1 MPARI
6 AVTVQAAT
14 RAAPP
19 VAFDVIVPIDL
30 STIFVASRVMPGVV
44 GVRDQSG
51 PWDRAGATR
60 VVQLTDGS
68 EAPERLTRVNRP
80 HGFSYRVG
88 PFSGP
93 LRLLVSHADGAW
105 EFTPAAGGATSLRW
119 TYTFAALA
127 GRGGLV
133 RVALAPLWRRY
144 AQRALGLAARVA
156 DAADTVLATDTA
168 DAG

>member
-6 AVTVQAAT
+6 AVTVGGVT
-14 RAAPP
+14 GAAPS

-30 STIFVASRVMPGVV
+30 STIFLASAVMPGVG
-44 GVRDQSG
+44 GVRDQTG
-51 PWDRAGATR
+51 PWDHAGATR

-68 EAPERLTRVNRP
+68 EAPEQLTAVDRP

-88 PFSGP
+88 PFTGL

-105 EFTPAAGGATSLRW
+105 EFRPGADGMTAIQW
-119 TYTFAALA
+119 TYAFAPLP
-127 GRGGLV
+127 GRAGLV
-133 RVALAPLWRRY
+133 RLMLAPLWRRY
-144 AQRALGLAARVA
+144 AERALGLAVRA
-156 DAADTVLATDTA
+156 A